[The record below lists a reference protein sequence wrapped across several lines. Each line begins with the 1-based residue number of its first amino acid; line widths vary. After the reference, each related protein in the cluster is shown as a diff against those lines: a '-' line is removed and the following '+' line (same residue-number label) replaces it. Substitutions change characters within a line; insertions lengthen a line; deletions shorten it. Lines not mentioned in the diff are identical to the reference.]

1 VTIVRPPKIDA
12 VSDDYCEKI
21 IRAMRR
27 LHRQGNHWANAKE
40 ITQAMETQ
48 SNSHVQL
55 GLYRLA
61 SMGFLNMRD
70 GDGKD
75 KFEYQLRAEYQ
86 R

>member
-1 VTIVRPPKIDA
+1 MTLVQRPKIDN
-12 VSDDYCEKI
+12 VSDDYCENI

-27 LHRQGNHWANAKE
+27 LHREGNHWMSAKE
-40 ITQAMETQ
+40 LTVALGHT

-75 KFEYQLRAEYQ
+75 KFEYQLRAEY
-86 R
+86 RK